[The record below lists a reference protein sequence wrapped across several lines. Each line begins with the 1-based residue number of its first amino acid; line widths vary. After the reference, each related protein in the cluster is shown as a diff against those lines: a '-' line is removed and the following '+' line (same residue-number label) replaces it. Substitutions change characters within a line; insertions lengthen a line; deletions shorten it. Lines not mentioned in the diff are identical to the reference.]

1 MPPVAPPT
9 TRAILHSSFVIR
21 HSSLAA
27 LLLVAAL
34 LSPARADEATPAL
47 KKFQKP
53 VDDAVDKALLYL
65 ARQQDKDGSFPTP
78 MGRNTGITALSIM
91 AFLAKGHV
99 PGRAPY
105 GDTINRGIDSILDS
119 QHFNG
124 MLVGSSRVHGPMY
137 CHTIA
142 TLLLSEVS
150 GMVDPDRQRRIDDAL
165 GKALRVIL
173 AAQQIVKPPHLQG
186 GWRYQL
192 ESRDSDISCSGWALM
207 SLRSARNSGAAVPAE
222 AIEDAIKFVLACR
235 SSEGGFA
242 YQPGGPPGLART
254 GTALL
259 CLELCGH
266 HRDRVTTAAGDWILR
281 HLPNSQYDDFFYY
294 AIYYGAQGMFQL
306 ADDHWDRFG
315 EHMYRL
321 LLRLQRDDGSWPE
334 SGGNERQ
341 AGPCYSTAMAVLAMS
356 VAHRQLP
363 IYQR

>member
-1 MPPVAPPT
+1 VHRTPPPT
-9 TRAILHSSFVIR
+9 LRLGLLV
-21 HSSLAA
+21 SLFLAPA
-27 LLLVAAL
+27 LLCLC
-34 LSPARADEATPAL
+34 PARADEATPAL

-53 VDDAVDKALLYL
+53 VDDAIDKALTYL
-65 ARQQDKDGSFPTP
+65 AKQQDRDGSFPTP
-78 MGRNTGITALSIM
+78 MGRNTGITALSVM

-105 GDTINRGIDSILDS
+105 GETINRGIDSILDS

-150 GMVDPDRQRRIDDAL
+150 GMVDPERQRRIDEAL

-173 AAQQIVKPPHLQG
+173 SAQQSPKSQSLHAG
-186 GWRYQL
+186 GWRYQIA
-192 ESRDSDISCSGWALM
+192 SPDSDISCSGWALM
-207 SLRSARNSGAAVPAE
+207 SLRSARNSGAAVPTE
-222 AIEDAIKFVLACR
+222 AIEAAVRFVLNCR

-254 GTALL
+254 GTGLL

-266 HRDRVTTAAGDWILR
+266 HRDRVTLAAGDWILH
-281 HLPNSQYDDFFYY
+281 HLPNGQYDDFFYY
-294 AIYYGAQGMFQL
+294 GMYYASQGMFQL
-306 ADDHWDRFG
+306 GDEHWERFG